1 MRHNYRMSEADG
13 SAGGQVPRTPMM
25 VAPGL
30 RGRWLHHEPMKKH
43 VSWRAGGEAERV
55 YIPADLDDLCG
66 LVRSLSA
73 QEPIHLFGLGSNL
86 LIRDGGL
93 PGVSVLLHGVL
104 KKLALESRVRGV
116 PPGPDNTGLVYAEAG
131 VASPKLARFCANHNL
146 VDGEFWAGI
155 PGTVGGALAMNAGCY
170 GHETWEKVAQV
181 LTLNGKGQLVERRL
195 EDYEIGYR
203 HVVLKTAADSS
214 QTSPHLNHLPSPQP
228 SPSGRG
234 SERWAQTDRREGAK
248 VGLRTPKPKDNPHP
262 NPDETTSHSTK
273 PASGQVAGYL
283 PEGEGAN
290 VGLRPS
296 TPIHEWFI
304 GAWFRLPQGDG
315 VASRA
320 TIKSLLQQRIDS
332 QPLQQPNAG
341 SVFRNPPGDFAARLI
356 ESCGLKGYRIG
367 GAQVSP
373 KHANFIVNIDQASAA
388 DIERLIEHVE
398 TTVEARTHVRLQREV
413 RIMGEPS

>member
-1 MRHNYRMSEADG
+1 MRHNYRMSEAEG
-13 SAGGQVPRTPMM
+13 SAGGHELRMPMTSS
-25 VAPGL
+25 PGL

-43 VSWRAGGEAERV
+43 VSWRAGGVAQRV

-66 LVRSLSA
+66 LVRSLPA
-73 QEPIHLFGLGSNL
+73 EEPIHLFGLGSNL

-93 PGVSVLLHGVL
+93 TGVSVLLHGVL
-104 KKLALESRVRGV
+104 KKLALESRVRSL
-116 PPGPDNTGLVYAEAG
+116 PPGPKNTRLVYAEAG
-131 VASPKLARFCANHNL
+131 VASPKLARFCANNDL

-181 LTLNGKGQLVERRL
+181 VSLNRKGQLVERGL

-203 HVVLKTAADSS
+203 HVVLRPAGDF
-214 QTSPHLNHLPSPQP
+214 SPASPQP
-228 SPSGRG
+228 
-234 SERWAQTDRREGAK
+234 
-248 VGLRTPKPKDNPHP
+248 NP
-262 NPDETTSHSTK
+262 
-273 PASGQVAGYL
+273 L
-283 PEGEGAN
+283 PGGEGAN
-290 VGLRPS
+290 VTPS
-296 TPIHEWFI
+296 VPKPVHEWFI

-315 VASRA
+315 AASRA
-320 TIKSLLQQRIDS
+320 TIKSLLQKRIDT

-356 ESCGLKGYRIG
+356 ESSGLKGYRIG

-398 TTVEARTHVRLQREV
+398 TTVEARTQVRLHREV
-413 RIMGEPS
+413 RIMGEHS